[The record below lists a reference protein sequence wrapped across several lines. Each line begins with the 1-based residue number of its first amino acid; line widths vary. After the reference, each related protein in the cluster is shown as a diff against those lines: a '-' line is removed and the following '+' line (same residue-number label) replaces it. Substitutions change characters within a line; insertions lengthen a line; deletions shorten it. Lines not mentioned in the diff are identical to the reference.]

1 MFWKVICEEAGEGQ
15 DGCADG
21 RFVLHRHRDEG
32 GAHLDLRLEVDGC
45 LVGWRIDG
53 ESLEDGAW
61 ATEKGPHPTRWL
73 EADGDAVRVD
83 GGMYAWLEQGADR
96 RTVLLRGDG
105 GARRLCVTRERALPI
120 SAVRAVCEALEACG
134 ADVGDVGRL
143 IADGATT
150 RRRAVERFCGLGREL
165 DGGAFSEAVWRKALS
180 GLSLDEIHGQ
190 LRAYEV
196 RFDAK
201 YPPSPVSR
209 PERLPEEDSA
219 ERTGAA
225 LAIVREQGE

>member
-1 MFWKVICEEAGEGQ
+1 MFWKVICEEAGEEP
-15 DGCADG
+15 DSRADG
-21 RFVLHRHRDEG
+21 RFVLHRHRDDG
-32 GAHLDLRLEVDGC
+32 GAHLDLRLEADGC

-61 ATEKGPHPTRWL
+61 ATEKAPHPTRWL

-83 GGMYAWLEQGADR
+83 AGTYGWLKQGADR
-96 RTVLLRGDG
+96 RMVELRGDG
-105 GARRLCVTRERALPI
+105 GVRRLRVTREAGLPV

-134 ADVGDVGRL
+134 ADTGDAGRM
-143 IADGATT
+143 IADGSTA

-165 DGGAFSEAVWRKALS
+165 DGGAFSETVWRKALS

-201 YPPSPVSR
+201 YVPSPVSR
-209 PERLPEEDSA
+209 PEVLPDEDSA

-225 LAIVREQGE
+225 LAIVRE